1 MFFEQGLGGLSAAE
15 QKLNIIGK
23 NIANGNT
30 NGYKTSSIDFTNVLA
45 NTLNTPNTGASITAA
60 SGPLLGN
67 VTQSFTQGPISGTGN
82 PLDIAINGK
91 GFFQLQDASGKLSYT
106 RDGAF
111 KLNGQNKIENAS
123 GLLLTGLQGGV
134 SGPID
139 LTNYQ
144 TFSVANPST
153 LDSFSID
160 SSGNING
167 VYTDASTK
175 VLGTI
180 QLANFAGVSG
190 LRPYGNNSW
199 VATTASG
206 PAVLNAPSSTGL
218 GSLQSSALEGS
229 NEDQTAD
236 MVALLGAQRAYQA
249 NAQTVKAQ
257 DQMAQALLN
266 L

>member
-30 NGYKTSSIDFTNVLA
+30 NGYKTSSIEFTNVLA
-45 NTLNTPNTGASITAA
+45 DTLNTPNTGASITAA
-60 SGPLLGN
+60 SGPLSGK

-91 GFFQLQDASGKLSYT
+91 GFFQLKDPASGKLSYT

-111 KLNGQNKIENAS
+111 KLNGKNQIENAS

-144 TFSVANPST
+144 TFSATNTSA

-167 VYTDASTK
+167 LYSIKT
-175 VLGTI
+175 
-180 QLANFAGVSG
+180 
-190 LRPYGNNSW
+190 R
-199 VATTASG
+199 
-206 PAVLNAPSSTGL
+206 
-218 GSLQSSALEGS
+218 
-229 NEDQTAD
+229 
-236 MVALLGAQRAYQA
+236 
-249 NAQTVKAQ
+249 
-257 DQMAQALLN
+257 
-266 L
+266 

>member
-45 NTLNTPNTGASITAA
+45 DTLNTPNTGASITAA
-60 SGPLLGN
+60 SGPLSGK

-91 GFFQLQDASGKLSYT
+91 GFFQLTDLASGKLSYT

-134 SGPID
+134 PGPID

-144 TFSVANPST
+144 TSGGAT

-180 QLANFAGVSG
+180 QLANFAGPSG
-190 LRPYGNNSW
+190 LSPYGNNSW

-218 GSLQSSALEGS
+218 GSLQSAALEGS
-229 NEDQTAD
+229 NEDQTSD

-249 NAQTVKAQ
+249 NAQTVKTQ